1 MKTIAK
7 VAVCAVLFFG
17 LCAGSAAAQ
26 TAADDARSVVE
37 NKINIVMSTLDQANK
52 DGLTEAQKVK
62 KLEGMIISVFD
73 MTEMSKR
80 ALGAN
85 YNKFSDVQKKE
96 FEELFVEMLE
106 DIYLGNI
113 VTAYKDQKV
122 NYGKT
127 VVLKEN
133 EAVEIQTEIV
143 FSDGKKTPIFYRL
156 SNKSGQWLG
165 YDVIIEGISFIKN
178 YRDQFRDILSKS
190 SPEELLD
197 QMRRKNAEA

>member
-1 MKTIAK
+1 MKTIMK
-7 VAVCAVLFFG
+7 LAVCAALLIG
-17 LCAGSAAAQ
+17 LCAGNAAAQ
-26 TAADDARSVVE
+26 SYADDARAMVE
-37 NKINIVMSTLDQANK
+37 NKINGVMNTLDQANK
-52 DGLTEAQKVK
+52 EGLNEAQKIQ
-62 KLEGMIISVFD
+62 KLEGMVISVFD

-85 YNKFSDVQKKE
+85 YNKFSDAQKKE

-122 NYGKT
+122 TYGKT
-127 VVLKEN
+127 VVLKDN

-156 SNKSGQWLG
+156 SNKTGQWLA

-178 YRDQFRDILSKS
+178 YRDQFKDILSRS
-190 SPEELLD
+190 TPEELLN
-197 QMRRKNAEA
+197 QMRQKNAGA